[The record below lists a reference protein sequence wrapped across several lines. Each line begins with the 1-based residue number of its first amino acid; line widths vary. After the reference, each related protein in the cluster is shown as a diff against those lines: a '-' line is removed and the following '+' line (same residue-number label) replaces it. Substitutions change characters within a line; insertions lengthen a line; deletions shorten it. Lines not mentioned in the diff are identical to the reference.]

1 MAAKELYDSYPLPD
15 DGVDLEDGEHGDA
28 SALLLAY
35 NTDAKTLRTTVEYLR
50 SVIAGTAEES
60 PLLYRDIG
68 KMRGGW
74 HAAPGGGF
82 QSREFRFSGYDM
94 RWHAERRHADAM
106 ATAVFVRNY
115 EAARPDGLAV
125 VTEEEEDK
133 VASPPRRGFMHAS
146 ALPPVT
152 FVHPEGPARGP
163 ARTSAPPP
171 PSLVDADSY
180 ARFVGLHSKP
190 AVAKA
195 PPPAVEP
202 NRPDNPCYM
211 RIADLL
217 LNTHEPGYVLAAF
230 TCAACGRTV
239 ARHDQ

>member
-1 MAAKELYDSYPLPD
+1 MAARELYDSYALPGGGN
-15 DGVDLEDGEHGDA
+15 GVDLEDEEPEDA

-115 EAARPDGLAV
+115 EAARPHGLTA
-125 VTEEEEDK
+125 VTEEDEDK
-133 VASPPRRGFMHAS
+133 AAS
-146 ALPPVT
+146 
-152 FVHPEGPARGP
+152 PARGP
-163 ARTSAPPP
+163 VRTSAPPP
-171 PSLVDADSY
+171 LVNAEGY
-180 ARFVGLHSKP
+180 VRFLGPHSMHV
-190 AVAKA
+190 VAKA
-195 PPPAVEP
+195 PPPPPALDPGPPGLVC
-202 NRPDNPCYM
+202 RM

-217 LNTHEPGYVLAAF
+217 LNTHEPGFVCAAHK
-230 TCAACGRTV
+230 CAACGRMV
-239 ARHDQ
+239 AEHDQ

>member
-1 MAAKELYDSYPLPD
+1 MLDGGVALLDEAGVLLAVHLHGG
-15 DGVDLEDGEHGDA
+15 GVDLEDGEHEDA

-35 NTDAKTLRTTVEYLR
+35 NTDAETLRTTVEYLR

-94 RWHAERRHADAM
+94 RWHTERRHADAM

-115 EAARPDGLAV
+115 EAARPHGLTA

-133 VASPPRRGFMHAS
+133 VASP
-146 ALPPVT
+146 T
-152 FVHPEGPARGP
+152 RGP
-163 ARTSAPPP
+163 TRTSAPPP
-171 PSLVDADSY
+171 LVNAEGY
-180 ARFVGLHSKP
+180 VRFIGPHS
-190 AVAKA
+190 VHVTAKA
-195 PPPAVEP
+195 PPPPPVAEP
-202 NRPDNPCYM
+202 DRLDNPCYM
-211 RIADLL
+211 RVADLL
-217 LNTHEPGYVLAAF
+217 LNTHEPGYVLAAR
-230 TCAACGRTV
+230 TCAACGRMV